1 MMMDVRELVTKFS
14 FQVNSE
20 AVTKFVSLLKEAE
33 TSLDN
38 LGKKTTVN
46 AGKARVE
53 GEKRTQRQI
62 DAIQSKWDKRRSDR
76 LKIATRKQ
84 QKADKE
90 QLDYE
95 ERRSKVLSAR
105 DLSRIKRRI
114 KAEETA
120 NKLIAKQQE
129 EANKKADKEQL
140 AYETRRSKVLSAR
153 DKQRSD
159 RRALAIK
166 QEQLLRD
173 IRSSNV
179 DFDRAF
185 KPKPS
190 FLPKETENVGLP
202 DLFGKTEKSLSKE
215 LDALLKPMA
224 KFQNK
229 VADNQIKVEKKTQEK
244 IADIQKRWDDR
255 RFNRQLK
262 NIRSSN
268 VDFDRAFKPKPS
280 FLPKETENVGLP
292 DLFSKTEKSLS
303 KELDALFK
311 PMAKE
316 VKRTEEEALAY
327 NARRS
332 KVLQRHSVSR
342 LKRRIRNAEQPT
354 PTGGGGGGFSLADT
368 YFNVQLLKDAYQLF
382 YNIAEATRQ
391 TAVNILRTNDA
402 LSMSIAKI
410 GVITGD
416 TKNASKN
423 FKELLDISAETGSE
437 IGVIEEIFNRLSMGK
452 EGLGATTDQ
461 IIDFTSAIAKM
472 SAFSE
477 GGAAQQGALRQL
489 GQMFGGTY
497 IQAQEWN
504 SIVDGLPMV
513 ASKIAKAM
521 GTTREAMT
529 FKIRQQTKD
538 SPAYLI
544 SDIFPK
550 LLKILPEI
558 EAEFNNLPPTLNR
571 TLNKAG
577 VGLLKF
583 SLNLKESVKMPEL
596 DAFYSRLDGTIQKI
610 FEWADAN
617 KALIGT
623 NINSFFGT
631 LGDVLGS
638 VDTQLKDTKGSAII
652 LNDTFYILNQT
663 VKFIKGTFDALLW
676 TLQQIKPLMEWMQQ
690 HPTATNVTVGAGGGA
705 IIGGRVAG
713 PTGAGV
719 GAAVGGLAGFIKS
732 QNDKAQPMINQI
744 NKYNAEKNLRRLQG
758 LKQGK
763 SIDQINKEEIPFYHN
778 FGRSPQSIGTKG
790 GGVTVVQNNTFNGNS
805 ATPSQQKQTARMV
818 HPATGN
824 AVSTAIQKRSVGH

>member
-1 MMMDVRELVTKFS
+1 MMDVRELVTKFS
-14 FQVNSE
+14 FQVNSK
-20 AVTKFVSLLKEAE
+20 AVKDFIGLLAKAE

-38 LGKKTTVN
+38 LGSKTN
-46 AGKARVE
+46 IGKGIKVRLQAE
-53 GEKRTQRQI
+53 ERTQRE
-62 DAIQSKWDKRRSDR
+62 
-76 LKIATRKQ
+76 IA
-84 QKADKE
+84 
-90 QLDYE
+90 
-95 ERRSKVLSAR
+95 
-105 DLSRIKRRI
+105 
-114 KAEETA
+114 
-120 NKLIAKQQE
+120 N
-129 EANKKADKEQL
+129 
-140 AYETRRSKVLSAR
+140 
-153 DKQRSD
+153 
-159 RRALAIK
+159 
-166 QEQLLRD
+166 
-173 IRSSNV
+173 
-179 DFDRAF
+179 
-185 KPKPS
+185 
-190 FLPKETENVGLP
+190 
-202 DLFGKTEKSLSKE
+202 
-215 LDALLKPMA
+215 
-224 KFQNK
+224 
-229 VADNQIKVEKKTQEK
+229 
-244 IADIQKRWDDR
+244 IQKRWDDR
-255 RFNRQLK
+255 RRKRYTEEQRYQQWLQRGSQAKPLARMYEGIYGARLKQNRAT
-262 NIRSSN
+262 N
-268 VDFDRAFKPKPS
+268 
-280 FLPKETENVGLP
+280 
-292 DLFSKTEKSLS
+292 
-303 KELDALFK
+303 KELNALRN
-311 PMAKE
+311 PSMPSMP
-316 VKRTEEEALAY
+316 
-327 NARRS
+327 NA
-332 KVLQRHSVSR
+332 
-342 LKRRIRNAEQPT
+342 
-354 PTGGGGGGFSLADT
+354 PTGGGGSGFSLADT

-423 FKELLDISAETGSE
+423 FRELLDISAQTGSE

-452 EGLGATTDQ
+452 EGLGASTEQ

-489 GQMFGGTY
+489 GQMFGGAY

-513 ASKIAKAM
+513 ATKIAKAM

-558 EAEFNNLPPTLNR
+558 EAEFKNLPPTLDR

-610 FEWADAN
+610 FKWADAN

-623 NINSFFGT
+623 NINKFFGT

-638 VDTQLKDTKGSAII
+638 VDTQLKDTKGSAKI
-652 LNDTFYILNQT
+652 LNDTFYVLNET

-676 TLQQIKPLMEWMQQ
+676 TLQTIKPLMEWIHE
-690 HPTATNVTVGAGGGA
+690 HPTATNVGVGAGGGA

-713 PTGAGV
+713 PTGAVV
-719 GAAVGGLAGFIKS
+719 GATAGGIAGLFNSPTGKEIFA
-732 QNDKAQPMINQI
+732 NPFEFDLEKARAY
-744 NKYNAEKNLRRLQG
+744 NKKYGPDNSVYGNLLTGNWFPSPNRSGSL
-758 LKQGK
+758 
-763 SIDQINKEEIPFYHN
+763 
-778 FGRSPQSIGTKG
+778 FGGPNPNYK

>member
-14 FQVNSE
+14 FQVNSK
-20 AVTKFVSLLKEAE
+20 AVKDFIGLLAKAE

-38 LGKKTTVN
+38 LGKKTNIKVADVKLQKQLAQLKTQELKSEAQAIKN
-46 AGKARVE
+46 QSLKLKGDGIALKNQGIKIRNENMLGKIEKKRQSDELKLIQTRKKEMQAIYRGIFKAGKNNPTTEVFNSMAGFKVRNAEKAHADFLKNQTLEARKA
-53 GEKRTQRQI
+53 EKE
-62 DAIQSKWDKRRSDR
+62 S
-76 LKIATRKQ
+76 
-84 QKADKE
+84 
-90 QLDYE
+90 LDYE
-95 ERRSKVLSAR
+95 
-105 DLSRIKRRI
+105 
-114 KAEETA
+114 T
-120 NKLIAKQQE
+120 
-129 EANKKADKEQL
+129 
-140 AYETRRSKVLSAR
+140 
-153 DKQRSD
+153 
-159 RRALAIK
+159 
-166 QEQLLRD
+166 
-173 IRSSNV
+173 
-179 DFDRAF
+179 
-185 KPKPS
+185 
-190 FLPKETENVGLP
+190 
-202 DLFGKTEKSLSKE
+202 
-215 LDALLKPMA
+215 
-224 KFQNK
+224 
-229 VADNQIKVEKKTQEK
+229 
-244 IADIQKRWDDR
+244 
-255 RFNRQLK
+255 
-262 NIRSSN
+262 
-268 VDFDRAFKPKPS
+268 
-280 FLPKETENVGLP
+280 
-292 DLFSKTEKSLS
+292 
-303 KELDALFK
+303 
-311 PMAKE
+311 
-316 VKRTEEEALAY
+316 
-327 NARRS
+327 RRS

-342 LKRRIRNAEQPT
+342 LKRRIRNANQPT

-368 YFNVQLLKDAYQLF
+368 YFNLQLLKDAYQVF

-423 FKELLDISAETGSE
+423 FKELLDISAQTGSE

-452 EGLGATTDQ
+452 EGLGASTEQ

-489 GQMFGGTY
+489 GQMFGGAY

-513 ASKIAKAM
+513 AIKIAKAM

-558 EAEFNNLPPTLNR
+558 EAEFKNLPPTLDR

-610 FEWADAN
+610 FKWADAN

-638 VDTQLKDTKGSAII
+638 VDTQLKDTKGTAKI
-652 LNDTFYILNQT
+652 LNDTFYVLNET
-663 VKFIKGTFDALLW
+663 VKFLKGTFDTLLW
-676 TLQQIKPLMEWMQQ
+676 TLQAIKPLMEWIQK

-713 PTGAGV
+713 PIGAGV
-719 GAAVGGLAGFIKS
+719 GAVGGGIAGLLNSPMVKEIFSNPKDKQAYLNKYGNSAYGNVLTGNFFNKNPQAGF
-732 QNDKAQPMINQI
+732 
-744 NKYNAEKNLRRLQG
+744 
-758 LKQGK
+758 
-763 SIDQINKEEIPFYHN
+763 
-778 FGRSPQSIGTKG
+778 GTKG
-790 GGVTVVQNNTFNGNS
+790 GGVTVVQNNNFTGSS
-805 ATPSQQKQTARMV
+805 ATKGEQKQTASLVGGSASHGVRK
-818 HPATGN
+818 
-824 AVSTAIQKRSVGH
+824 AILAGGVK

>member
-20 AVTKFVSLLKEAE
+20 AVTKFISLLKEAE

-38 LGKKTTVN
+38 LGNKTVVN

-62 DAIQSKWDKRRSDR
+62 EAIQRKWDKRRNDR
-76 LKIATRKQ
+76 LKLAVKEQ
-84 QKADKE
+84 QKADKQ

-95 ERRSKVLSAR
+95 E
-105 DLSRIKRRI
+105 
-114 KAEETA
+114 
-120 NKLIAKQQE
+120 
-129 EANKKADKEQL
+129 
-140 AYETRRSKVLSAR
+140 RRSKVLSAR

-166 QEQLLRD
+166 QEQLLQERLRKGFSGGKSQIAGLFENVYGGRAKEIKATIKEINGLLGQTVQKPENKGLAFRINAEQSKRLREIQQLKH
-173 IRSSNV
+173 IRSGNI

-185 KPKPS
+185 RPKPS
-190 FLPKETENVGLP
+190 FSPKKTENVGLP
-202 DLFGKTEKSLSKE
+202 NLFAKTEKSLSKE

-229 VADNQIKVEKKTQEK
+229 VADNQIKVEKRTQRE
-244 IADIQKRWDDR
+244 IANIQKRWDDR
-255 RFNRQLK
+255 R
-262 NIRSSN
+262 
-268 VDFDRAFKPKPS
+268 
-280 FLPKETENVGLP
+280 
-292 DLFSKTEKSLS
+292 SKRY
-303 KELDALFK
+303 A
-311 PMAKE
+311 
-316 VKRTEEEALAY
+316 EEQRY
-327 NARRS
+327 QQW
-332 KVLQRHSVSR
+332 LQRGSIGEKAR
-342 LKRRIRNAEQPT
+342 LAGMFPRIKINRTGSEDLVAFAKKTRLSLKQPA
-354 PTGGGGGGFSLADT
+354 PTGGGGGGGFSLADT

-423 FKELLDISAETGSE
+423 FKELLDISAQTGSE

-452 EGLGATTDQ
+452 EGLGATTEQ

-489 GQMFGGTY
+489 GQMFGGAY

-513 ASKIAKAM
+513 ATKIAKAM

-529 FKIRQQTKD
+529 FKIRQQTKN

-558 EAEFNNLPPTLNR
+558 EAEFNKLPPTLDR

-583 SLNLKESVKMPEL
+583 SLNLKESVKMPAL

-631 LGDVLGS
+631 LGGVLGS
-638 VDTQLKDTKGSAII
+638 VDTQLKDTKGTAQI
-652 LNDTFYILNQT
+652 LNDVFYLLNGT
-663 VKFIKGTFDALLW
+663 VKLLKLTFDGLLF
-676 TLQQIKPLMEWMQQ
+676 TLNAVVPLMKTFDTLSSRSGGLGEDKTRLDFNAIREQRRIESMRGNKGNASIEMQKAFKKSLDTNPSLNSSLVGKVLPLGGMLNRNPQ
-690 HPTATNVTVGAGGGA
+690 AGFGFSFTTSNRNTTNNVTVTVNGG
-705 IIGGRVAG
+705 
-713 PTGAGV
+713 TGTPAQV
-719 GAAVGGLAGFIKS
+719 HNNIAKPIT
-732 QNDKAQPMINQI
+732 KAL
-744 NKYNAEKNLRRLQG
+744 KTAE
-758 LKQGK
+758 
-763 SIDQINKEEIPFYHN
+763 
-778 FGRSPQSIGTKG
+778 
-790 GGVTVVQNNTFNGNS
+790 
-805 ATPSQQKQTARMV
+805 AR
-818 HPATGN
+818 H
-824 AVSTAIQKRSVGH
+824 

>member
-1 MMMDVRELVTKFS
+1 MMDVRELVTKFS

-20 AVTKFVSLLKEAE
+20 AVTKFISLLAKAE

-38 LGKKTTVN
+38 LGNKTVVN

-62 DAIQSKWDKRRSDR
+62 EAIQRKWDKRRNDR
-76 LKIATRKQ
+76 LKLAVKEQ
-84 QKADKE
+84 QKADKQ

-120 NKLIAKQQE
+120 NKLIAKQQV
-129 EANKKADKEQL
+129 EANKIAKKQQAD
-140 AYETRRSKVLSAR
+140 YEKRRASVLSKLEASR
-153 DKQRSD
+153 EGRRLQKSNLL
-159 RRALAIK
+159 RRAS
-166 QEQLLRD
+166 QEDSKGFQELLFFKGF
-173 IRSSNV
+173 SNKYDNKTTSNPV
-179 DFDRAF
+179 IPAGATSIPQKSLNDFV
-185 KPKPS
+185 
-190 FLPKETENVGLP
+190 NN
-202 DLFGKTEKSLSKE
+202 LFGSITESMKKQKVVEKSVKKRT
-215 LDALLKPMA
+215 DAE
-224 KFQNK
+224 
-229 VADNQIKVEKKTQEK
+229 IK
-244 IADIQKRWDDR
+244 DIQKRWDDR
-255 RFNRQLK
+255 RR
-262 NIRSSN
+262 
-268 VDFDRAFKPKPS
+268 
-280 FLPKETENVGLP
+280 
-292 DLFSKTEKSLS
+292 
-303 KELDALFK
+303 
-311 PMAKE
+311 
-316 VKRTEEEALAY
+316 KRYTEEQRY
-327 NARRS
+327 QQW
-332 KVLQRHSVSR
+332 LQRGSIGEKARMAGMFPSIKINRTGSEDLVGFAKKTR
-342 LKRRIRNAEQPT
+342 LSLKQPA
-354 PTGGGGGGFSLADT
+354 PTGGGGGGGGGFSLADT

-402 LSMSIAKI
+402 LNMSIAKI

-423 FKELLDISAETGSE
+423 FKELLDISAQTGSE

-452 EGLGATTDQ
+452 EGLGATTEQ

-477 GGAAQQGALRQL
+477 GGPAQQGALRQL
-489 GQMFGGTY
+489 GQMFGGAY

-504 SIVDGLPMV
+504 SIVDGLPAV

-558 EAEFNNLPPTLNR
+558 EAEFKKLPPTLDR

-610 FEWADAN
+610 FEWANAN
-617 KALIGT
+617 KTLIGT
-623 NINSFFGT
+623 NINSFFKT
-631 LGDVLGS
+631 LGDVLSS
-638 VDTQLKDTKGSAII
+638 VDMQLKDTTGTAQI
-652 LNDTFYILNQT
+652 LNNVFYILNGT
-663 VKFIKGTFDALLW
+663 VKFLKATFDALLW
-676 TLQQIKPLMEWMQQ
+676 TLQAIKPLMQWIQE
-690 HPTATNVTVGAGGGA
+690 HPTSTNVIVGAGGGA

-713 PTGAGV
+713 PVGASV
-719 GAAVGGLAGFIKS
+719 GAAVGGLAGFIKG
-732 QNDKAQPMINQI
+732 QNDKAQPMINKI
-744 NKYNAEKNLRRLQG
+744 DKYNAEKNLRRLQK

-763 SIDQINKEEIPFYHN
+763 SIDQINKEEIAFYHN
-778 FGRSPQSIGTKG
+778 FGRNPQAGFGTKG
-790 GGVTVVQNNTFNGNS
+790 GGVTVVQNNNFNGNS
-805 ATPSQQKQTARMV
+805 ATPSQQKETAKMV
-818 HPATGN
+818 HPALGN
-824 AVSTAIQKRSVGH
+824 AVSTALNKRSISK